1 MTLISMKSLARLLPL
16 TLALCFS
23 AGQASAG
30 LFEDEEARR
39 AILDLRQRLEAQ
51 RVDGDRK
58 LTEEA
63 RRLSETAAQDA
74 AQMRRA
80 FVELQSQLEASQSET
95 ARLRGQVEQLARDL
109 AEVQRRQKDAVQAV
123 DERIRKLEPFKVTVD
138 GREFLSEASE
148 KRDYDAALAIF
159 RKGDFANA
167 QIGFL
172 EFLSRYG
179 ASGYRPSALF
189 WLGSAQ
195 YAQKEYKEAVINF
208 RNLVQLAG
216 DHVRAPEALLAM
228 SNCQVELKELR
239 AAKRTLEDLIAA
251 YPSSDAA
258 TAAKD
263 RLARMK

>member
-1 MTLISMKSLARLLPL
+1 MTLPFMKSLLRWIPL
-16 TLALCFS
+16 ALALCFS

-39 AILDLRQRLEAQ
+39 AILDLRQKMEAQ
-51 RVDGDRK
+51 RADSDKK
-58 LTEEA
+58 LAEES
-63 RRLSETAAQDA
+63 RRLSETSAQDA
-74 AQMRRA
+74 SQLRRA
-80 FVELQSQLEASQSET
+80 FVELQNQLEASQSDT

-167 QIGFL
+167 QTGFL

-195 YAQKEYKEAVINF
+195 YAQKEYKEAVNNF
-208 RNLVQLAG
+208 RNLVQLAA

-228 SNCQVELKELR
+228 SNCQVELKDSK
-239 AAKRTLEDLIAA
+239 AAKKTLEELISA

>member
-1 MTLISMKSLARLLPL
+1 MKPFVRLLPL
-16 TLALCFS
+16 ALALCCV
-23 AGQASAG
+23 AGPVTAG

-39 AILDLRQRLEAQ
+39 AILDLRQRIELQ
-51 RVDGDRK
+51 RLDSDRK
-58 LTEEA
+58 LADES
-63 RRLSETAAQDA
+63 RRLADTAAQDA
-74 AQMRRA
+74 TLLRRA
-80 FVELQSQLEASQSET
+80 FVELQNQLEASLADT

-109 AEVQRRQKDAVQAV
+109 AEAQRRQKDSVQAV

-159 RKGDFANA
+159 RSGGFANA
-167 QIGFL
+167 QTGFQ

-179 ASGYRPSALF
+179 ASGFRPSALF

-195 YAQKEYKEAVINF
+195 YALKDYKDAVNNF
-208 RNLVQLAG
+208 RNLVQLAP

-228 SNCQVELKELR
+228 SNCQVELKDLK
-239 AAKRTLEDLIAA
+239 AAKRTLEDLVSA
-251 YPSSDAA
+251 YPASDAA